1 MPTSHGSLQWV
12 ISWLSRMW
20 FRRAP
25 GWSPLTRRKDLMG
38 FIEIVEMNPAMK
50 SMYAAFQLASV
61 GWDGLDA
68 MCEG

>member
-1 MPTSHGSLQWV
+1 
-12 ISWLSRMW
+12 
-20 FRRAP
+20 
-25 GWSPLTRRKDLMG
+25 MG